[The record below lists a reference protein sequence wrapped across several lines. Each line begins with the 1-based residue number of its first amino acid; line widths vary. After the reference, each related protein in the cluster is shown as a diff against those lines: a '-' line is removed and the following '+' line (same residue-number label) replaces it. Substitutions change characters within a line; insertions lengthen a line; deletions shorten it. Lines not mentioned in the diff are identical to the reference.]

1 MMLLQRHLLVDGSFM
16 YADCIPHVL
25 VPQKAGCELTRANCY
40 DVQVLDD
47 LVERLPD
54 QFDMEDI
61 RGRVDEFTPYVM
73 VAIQVTLTT
82 KQLQGCTTLMPIPAS
97 STSSTSTTSKP
108 TNMYLSMRRIHAV
121 NFGADML
128 QDLAAACRCNPKP

>member
-1 MMLLQRHLLVDGSFM
+1 MLRRKPRWCAQHNIRHLARPWCHDLYPDF
-16 YADCIPHVL
+16 IPV
-25 VPQKAGCELTRANCY
+25 VFAPQRAVFELTEAKPNV
-40 DVQVLDD
+40 VQVLDD

-82 KQLQGCTTLMPIPAS
+82 EQLQLQMTFMPNCAS

-108 TNMYLSMRRIHAV
+108 TSMY
-121 NFGADML
+121 F
-128 QDLAAACRCNPKP
+128 LASWR